1 MIFTFNMF
9 VDFSTRHGSAG
20 TPDGNLGFNIIF
32 SVNLTLR
39 TFCVMSLAVTRE
51 RPLVNWCDLL

>member
-51 RPLVNWCDLL
+51 RPLVN